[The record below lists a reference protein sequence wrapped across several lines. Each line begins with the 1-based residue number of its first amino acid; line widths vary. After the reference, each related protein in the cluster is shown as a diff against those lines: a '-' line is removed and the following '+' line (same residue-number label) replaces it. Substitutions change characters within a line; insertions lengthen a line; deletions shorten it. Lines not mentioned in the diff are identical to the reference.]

1 MSGRSADRLLILAA
15 TLLMTLVAPARAALL
30 GHGGPVR
37 AVAVAADGRT
47 VVTGGFDYSV
57 LVWDLPDEALRWRLI
72 GHAAPVAAVAVT
84 ADGATALSAGDDGMV
99 GVWDLRTGEL
109 RRELHVGAKLAA
121 LAVAPGD
128 TEFAAGTW
136 DGKVHRWRLADGGEL
151 PVLDQGTERV
161 TALAYRGDGLLV
173 GGHEGTLRLWRL
185 ADAAQQLE
193 LPAHDF
199 ALTGLAVLADG
210 TILTGAMDGRL
221 EHWDRSLHSLRNGL
235 AAPAQPMLALAAN
248 RDGSL
253 IASSAAKGEVV
264 LWDGAG
270 AHPLHVLAGSGPTV
284 WALAFTPD
292 GSRLLGG
299 GADGAVRVW
308 DTGTGALLGAPL
320 PDPAPRAQGRGPELF
335 AKCAACHT
343 LTGDGGN
350 RAGPPLAGLFGRRAG
365 AVAGYHYSEALRD
378 SGIVWTE
385 ETVARL
391 FDLGPDRFVP
401 GSKMPLQRL
410 PDPRDRGDLIDY
422 LKRMSGR

>member
-1 MSGRSADRLLILAA
+1 LILLAM
-15 TLLMTLVAPARAALL
+15 LLLAVASTARAALL

-37 AVAVAADGRT
+37 AVAVSADGHT

-57 LVWDLPDEALRWRLI
+57 LVWDLPDETLRWRLI
-72 GHAAPVAAVAVT
+72 AHAAPVGAVAVT

-99 GVWDLRTGEL
+99 GVWDLRTGTLRHEL
-109 RRELHVGAKLAA
+109 RVQAKLAA
-121 LAVAPGD
+121 LAVSSDGS
-128 TEFAAGTW
+128 EFAAGSW
-136 DGKVHRWRLADGGEL
+136 DGKVHRWRLADVAEL
-151 PVLDQGTERV
+151 PTLDQGSERV
-161 TALAYRGDGLLV
+161 TSLAYRGGELLV
-173 GGHEGTLRLWRL
+173 GGHEGKLRAWRL
-185 ADAAQQLE
+185 ADAVRELE

-199 ALTGLAVLADG
+199 ALTGLVALQDG

-221 EHWDRSLHSLRNGL
+221 KRWDRSLQRVGDGL
-235 AAPAQPMLALAAN
+235 DVQAQPMLALAAN

-253 IASSAAKGEVV
+253 VASSAAKGEVL

-270 AHPLHVLAGSGPTV
+270 AHPIHVLAASGSTV

-299 GADGAVRVW
+299 GADGAVRIW
-308 DTGTGALLGAPL
+308 DTHAGSLLGRPL
-320 PDPAPRAQGRGPELF
+320 PRPAPQAQGRGPELF

-350 RAGPPLAGLFGRRAG
+350 RAGPPLTGLFGRRAG
-365 AVAGYHYSEALRD
+365 AVAGYPYSDALRD

-410 PDPRDRGDLIDY
+410 PDPRDRDDLIDY
-422 LKRMSGR
+422 LKHMSGR